1 VTRGNEYT
9 NEVIFAGISDKLIRR
24 IEKLAP
30 NEFEMRNVVLGHTQR
45 GGSPIAD
52 DRILSTRFGTR
63 AVEAYEKGHFGHMV
77 ALQRD
82 EIVTVPLEDA
92 VNQLKLVTTDNM
104 IYQAAVHMGVFLGD
118 ATYSERHAK
127 THLLDA

>member
-1 VTRGNEYT
+1 
-9 NEVIFAGISDKLIRR
+9 
-24 IEKLAP
+24 
-30 NEFEMRNVVLGHTQR
+30 
-45 GGSPIAD
+45 
-52 DRILSTRFGTR
+52 
-63 AVEAYEKGHFGHMV
+63 
-77 ALQRD
+77 
-82 EIVTVPLEDA
+82 